1 MYIIASSLEFLGDS
15 RVYKPVSLHLYTF
28 IVPFRTCLL
37 VCFLYS
43 DLFFIYHIFLL
54 LFFGYLICFLRKK
67 GCGSNWQGIWGRT
80 ERHGGEETINRA
92 YGMKKIF

>member
-15 RVYKPVSLHLYTF
+15 RGYKPVSLHLYTF

-43 DLFFIYHIFLL
+43 DLIFIYHIFLL
-54 LFFGYLICFLRKK
+54 LFFGYLICFLRRERK
-67 GCGSNWQGIWGRT
+67 GVDPTGKGY
-80 ERHGGEETINRA
+80 GEELR
-92 YGMKKIF
+92 GMGERKP